1 MTNRVER
8 LRSLGAA
15 MALLAFGLDG
25 RAWAVEAPR
34 GPTAS
39 LATSLSLR
47 TYAYEDGRVYPVLA
61 SPGRITDLVLQP
73 GERLVGSGPLAAG
86 DTARWIIGDTVSG
99 SGADQR
105 VHVLV
110 KPSATGL
117 TTNLIINTS
126 LRTYHLDLRAVARG
140 AYPQVR
146 WRYADP
152 PVVTVAAPPAPAV
165 VVTAEPDLTRLNLA
179 YRIKGPRVAW
189 RPVRVFDDGQRTYV
203 EFSPAARLSD
213 LPPLFVTGPDGKTAE
228 LVNSRIA
235 GRRLVVDRILDR
247 AELRL
252 GQGHWARRVRI
263 IREAGR

>member
-8 LRSLGAA
+8 LRTAGAA
-15 MALLAFGLDG
+15 MALLVSGLDG

-34 GPTAS
+34 APMAS
-39 LATSLSLR
+39 PAASVSLR
-47 TYAYEDGRVYPVLA
+47 TYVYEDGRVYPVLA

-73 GERLVGSGPLAAG
+73 GERLVGPGPLAAG

-99 SGADQR
+99 AGADQR

-110 KPSATGL
+110 KPSALGL
-117 TTNLIINTS
+117 ATNLIINTS

-140 AYPQVR
+140 AYPEVR

-152 PVVTVAAPPAPAV
+152 PVVLVAAPPAPAV
-165 VVTAEPDLTRLNLA
+165 VAPAGLDLTRLNFA
-179 YRIKGPRVAW
+179 YKIKGPRVVW

-203 EFSPAARLSD
+203 EFSPSARLSD
-213 LPPLFVTGPDGKTAE
+213 LPPLFVTGPDDKTAE
-228 LVNSRIA
+228 LVNYRIA

-252 GQGHWARRVRI
+252 GLGRWARRVRI

>member
-8 LRSLGAA
+8 LRTVGAA
-15 MALLAFGLDG
+15 MALLAFGVDG
-25 RAWAVEAPR
+25 RAWAGEAPR
-34 GPTAS
+34 TPMESPA
-39 LATSLSLR
+39 ASLSLR
-47 TYAYEDGRVYPVLA
+47 TYVYEDGRVYPVLA

-73 GERLVGSGPLAAG
+73 GELLVGSGPLAAG

-110 KPSATGL
+110 KPSASGL
-117 TTNLIINTS
+117 ATNLIINTS
-126 LRTYHLDLRAVARG
+126 LRTYHVDLRAVARG

-152 PVVTVAAPPAPAV
+152 PVVLVAAPPAPAPAV
-165 VVTAEPDLTRLNLA
+165 AAEPDLTRLNLA

-189 RPVRVFDDGQRTYV
+189 RPVRVFDDGQKTYV
-203 EFSPAARLSD
+203 EFSQAARLSD

-228 LVNSRIA
+228 LVNYRIA